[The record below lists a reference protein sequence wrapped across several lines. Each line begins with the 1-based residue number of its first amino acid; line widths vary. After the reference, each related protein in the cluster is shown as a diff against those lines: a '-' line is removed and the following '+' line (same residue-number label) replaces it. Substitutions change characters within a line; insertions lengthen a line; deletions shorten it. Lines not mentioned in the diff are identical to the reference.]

1 MTVKMSLDRSKRVNL
16 FRSILLDIIVY
27 KWFEGVMNVENNDM
41 VYFLSLCSQLK
52 KHMITTDHDTI
63 DLRIH
68 HSCTF
73 PYSSG
78 EIFSY
83 QVMSFCKSLVMELLK
98 EFFRFFWIVWYDEA
112 WPFTVLKDLHYFG
125 DGIWFLNSDFIL
137 VLGRESMVIFF
148 SWGWKEV

>member
-41 VYFLSLCSQLK
+41 VYFLSLCSKLK

-63 DLRIH
+63 DFRIH

-83 QVMSFCKSLVMELLK
+83 QVMSFCKSLVMEFLE
-98 EFFRFFWIVWYDEA
+98 EFLRFFWIMWDYKCRSC
-112 WPFTVLKDLHYFG
+112 TVLELLHHFR
-125 DGIWFLNSDFIL
+125 DVVWFLNSDFIL
-137 VLGRESMVIFF
+137 MLRR
-148 SWGWKEV
+148 